1 MAYASSGLTRMAG
14 GGGYNVW
21 MYASADAIADVNTEG
36 YFNDASTMV
45 NVGDV
50 MFVYDTATP
59 TVNIVTVL
67 SNTAAGI
74 VDVSDGTSISVADAD

>member
-36 YFNDASTMV
+36 YFNAASTMV

-50 MFVYDTATP
+50 ILRLVSLTFQTALLLVSLTL
-59 TVNIVTVL
+59 TKGLRGVL
-67 SNTAAGI
+67 YPSLTYHGNN
-74 VDVSDGTSISVADAD
+74 